1 MNLYRLLHLATT
13 AAASIPATA
22 AFSAAPSLQSLLATN
37 QAGVASLKEIARS
50 ISSDEAVA
58 PADDVFYLR
67 YVLNDYADDDERV
80 SALKSTIEWRAGEGN
95 AIVSSARDAIK
106 SATASADGKWD
117 NGPVMSAAPHSA
129 KVTEFLST
137 QQCITTTLPSTKDL
151 FYCVRAGKIDD
162 NGLMSAVAIDEMV
175 EFFLYCKEVNAAVAD
190 MRSVETDSLVMI
202 ITGNDLQGVPLVG
215 GSADFRK
222 ALSAS
227 SKLATKYYPS
237 VNGRTLML
245 NLPKLLG
252 ALVKLFTPLFP
263 KVVRKRL
270 RFESGPLKD
279 VEDLKD
285 ISEGGKGR
293 DAFVSQV
300 TALAYDD

>member
-1 MNLYRLLHLATT
+1 MNLYRLLHLAAT
-13 AAASIPATA
+13 AASIPSTA
-22 AFSAAPSLQSLLATN
+22 AFSAATPSLQSLLATN
-37 QAGVASLKEIARS
+37 QAGVDSLKEIARS
-50 ISSDEAVA
+50 ISDDEAVA

-67 YVLNDYADDDERV
+67 YVLNDYADDDERAA
-80 SALKSTIEWRAGEGN
+80 ALKSTLEWRAGEGN
-95 AIVSSARDAIK
+95 AIVAGAREAIRA
-106 SATASADGKWD
+106 ATADGKWD

-129 KVTEFLST
+129 KVAEFLSSP
-137 QQCITTTLPSTKDL
+137 QCITTTLPSTKDL

-162 NGLMSAVAIDEMV
+162 NGLMSAVTIDEMV

-190 MRSVETDSLVMI
+190 MRSVETDSLIMI

-227 SKLATKYYPS
+227 SKLATKYYPTL
-237 VNGRTLML
+237 NGRTLML

-263 KVVRKRL
+263 KEVRKRL

-279 VEDLKD
+279 VEDLME

-293 DAFVSQV
+293 DEFVTQV
-300 TALAYDD
+300 TALAYGD